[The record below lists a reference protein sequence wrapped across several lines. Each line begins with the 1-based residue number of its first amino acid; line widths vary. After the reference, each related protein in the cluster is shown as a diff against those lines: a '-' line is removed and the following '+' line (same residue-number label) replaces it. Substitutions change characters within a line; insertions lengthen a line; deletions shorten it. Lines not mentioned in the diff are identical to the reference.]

1 MLIFYAKDPAIIEV
15 SYFIM
20 SESYSNLSWQEEYC
34 VNKQLSIH
42 PDVSKYIIKKYY
54 NHKFR

>member
-1 MLIFYAKDPAIIEV
+1 MLIFYAKDTAIEV

-20 SESYSNLSWQEEYC
+20 SESYSNLSREEEYC

-42 PDVSKYIIKKYY
+42 PDVSKMNNKKILQS
-54 NHKFR
+54 